1 MRKVLI
7 ALAVTL
13 VAASSAHAA
22 EFQAFVVSIDL
33 DARSITFDD
42 GQTLTAADDVDIST
56 IEENDP
62 VIVTTDDSTNEITE
76 ILLGE

>member
-1 MRKVLI
+1 MRKALI

-13 VAASSAHAA
+13 VAAVSAHAA
-22 EFQAFVVSIDL
+22 EFQGIVVSIDL
-33 DARSITFDD
+33 DARAITFED
-42 GQTLTAADDVDIST
+42 GQTLTVAEGVDIST

-62 VIVTTDDSTNEITE
+62 VIVTTDESSGEITE